1 MVSDIPAGGTGNP
14 LTFFYSAGRELYIL
28 KFFLATEEAMKQ
40 NFFVVSIK
48 KAKNN
53 CVGEAMWR
61 QQEVINRKK
70 I

>member
-1 MVSDIPAGGTGNP
+1 VTSQLGTGKP

-28 KFFLATEEAMKQ
+28 KCFLAIEEAMKQ

-48 KAKNN
+48 IAKNN
-53 CVGEAMWR
+53 CVGEAVCR
-61 QQEVINRKK
+61 QQEVIKRKK